1 MSSKFVYAGFWL
13 RFVAYIIDSIIV
25 GVVSGILGAIIPSM
39 AGIINLLVIGV
50 YYIYLE
56 SSEYQATVGKILL
69 GLKVTDLKGNR
80 ITPQVATIR
89 FLGRF
94 VSAIILG
101 IGYIM
106 AAFTEK
112 KQALHDII
120 AGTLVI
126 QRTAAETAGQHTH
139 IDESIH
145 KDHKNDEAIEVVAT
159 EKQAVAE

>member
-1 MSSKFVYAGFWL
+1 MSSKFVYGGFWL
-13 RFVAYIIDSIIV
+13 RFVAVIIDSILV
-25 GVVSGILGAIIPSM
+25 GIVSGILGSIIPSL
-39 AGIINLLVIGV
+39 AGIINLLVSGG

-56 SSEYQATVGKILL
+56 SSEYQGTVGKILL

-89 FLGRF
+89 YFGRIL
-94 VSAIILG
+94 SGIILG
-101 IGYIM
+101 IGYLM

-126 QRTAAETAGQHTH
+126 QKTATETAGEHTH
-139 IDESIH
+139 AYGSTH

-159 EKQAVAE
+159 EKAAAAE